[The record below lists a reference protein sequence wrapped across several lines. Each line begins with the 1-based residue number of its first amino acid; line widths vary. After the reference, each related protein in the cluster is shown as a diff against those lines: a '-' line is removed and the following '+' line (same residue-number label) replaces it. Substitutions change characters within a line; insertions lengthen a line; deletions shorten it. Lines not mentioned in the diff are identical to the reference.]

1 MAKKSETKKNKKQAK
16 KSESKKT
23 VDTSFKEAFMA
34 DAKNTTFTEETVK
47 KLEEEVK
54 VEATDNEPVEETNE
68 VEVVNATDEEQED
81 TTLDVT
87 DSEHEHWDIY
97 ATGRENEEPVEEEA
111 VTEAEPT
118 EEVIQVPFVQ
128 TVGEEEPESN
138 TAGGTVSYTQTE
150 VEEEP
155 QPKKEEIKPKKKR
168 STSKEVYGY
177 HWMGLIYDE

>member
-1 MAKKSETKKNKKQAK
+1 MAKKSETKKNKKQVK
-16 KSESKKT
+16 NSESKKT

-47 KLEEEVK
+47 ELDEVN
-54 VEATDNEPVEETNE
+54 VEPTDNEPIEETNE
-68 VEVVNATDEEQED
+68 VEVVNTTDEEQTETVLDESVDETNVED
-81 TTLDVT
+81 KET
-87 DSEHEHWDIY
+87 
-97 ATGRENEEPVEEEA
+97 VEEE
-111 VTEAEPT
+111 VTTETETT
-118 EEVIQVPFVQ
+118 EEVFEVPFVQ
-128 TVGEEEPESN
+128 IVGEEAPDTETVGKS
-138 TAGGTVSYTQTE
+138 VSYTQTE

>member
-16 KSESKKT
+16 KSETKKV
-23 VDTSFKEAFMA
+23 VDTSFKDAFME
-34 DAKNTTFTEETVK
+34 DAKNATFTEETVK

-54 VEATDNEPVEETNE
+54 VEPTDNEPVEETNE
-68 VEVVNATDEEQED
+68 AEVVNATEEQED

-87 DSEHEHWDIY
+87 DSKNEHWNIY
-97 ATGRENEEPVEEEA
+97 VTGSENEAPVEEEV
-111 VTEAEPT
+111 VTEVEPT
-118 EEVIQVPFVQ
+118 EEVLQVPFVQ
-128 TVGEEEPESN
+128 IVDEEEPESN
-138 TAGGTVSYTQTE
+138 TVVESVSYTQTE

>member
-16 KSESKKT
+16 KSETKKV
-23 VDTSFKEAFMA
+23 VDTSFKDAFMA
-34 DAKNTTFTEETVK
+34 DAKNTAFTEETVK
-47 KLEEEVK
+47 ELDEVK
-54 VEATDNEPVEETNE
+54 VEPTDNEPVEETNE
-68 VEVVNATDEEQED
+68 IEVINATEEQED

-97 ATGRENEEPVEEEA
+97 ATGSENEEPAEEEA

-118 EEVIQVPFVQ
+118 EEVLQVPFVQ
-128 TVGEEEPESN
+128 TVVEEEPESN
-138 TAGGTVSYTQTE
+138 TVGETVSYTQTE

>member
-1 MAKKSETKKNKKQAK
+1 MANKKTGSKKAKKDTKKVKNA
-16 KSESKKT
+16 ET
-23 VDTSFKEAFMA
+23 NVDVKDLFLA

-54 VEATDNEPVEETNE
+54 VELTDNEPIEETNE
-68 VEVVNATDEEQED
+68 VEVVNATDEEQTDIVLDESVDETNVED
-81 TTLDVT
+81 KET
-87 DSEHEHWDIY
+87 
-97 ATGRENEEPVEEEA
+97 VEEE
-111 VTEAEPT
+111 VTTETETT
-118 EEVIQVPFVQ
+118 EEVFEVPFAQVAGEETPDTE
-128 TVGEEEPESN
+128 TVGES
-138 TAGGTVSYTQTE
+138 VSYTHTE

>member
-1 MAKKSETKKNKKQAK
+1 MTKKSETKKNKKQAK

-54 VEATDNEPVEETNE
+54 VEPTDNETVEETNE
-68 VEVVNATDEEQED
+68 VEVVNATEEQED
-81 TTLDVT
+81 TTLDIT

-118 EEVIQVPFVQ
+118 EEVLQVPFVQ
-128 TVGEEEPESN
+128 IVGEETPDTETVGES
-138 TAGGTVSYTQTE
+138 VSYTQTE